1 MVMGREGLKHGE
13 KWGRGKWRKMAENVE
28 EENVRNGNIPR

>member
-1 MVMGREGLKHGE
+1 MERNGE
-13 KWGRGKWRKMAENVE
+13 EENGGKWRKMAENVE